1 MSDGEPC
8 TNASPRYQAL
18 YRAWRLHGQRILDA
32 ASSPVLADAL
42 ERRTGRVDCEVLTQQ
57 YLHLSSLVGTA

>member
-1 MSDGEPC
+1 V
-8 TNASPRYQAL
+8 
-18 YRAWRLHGQRILDA
+18 LDA

-42 ERRTGRVDCEVLTQQ
+42 ERRVARIDCEVLARP